1 MKKTLDIRIGGRV
14 QGVGFRPHVWRLAR
28 DLGLDGTV
36 MNDSAGV
43 LVRARGA
50 AGVLEAFV
58 RRLRDEAPPLAQI
71 ASLEATP
78 ADEIPDAGFAILE
91 SRAGA
96 GRTELSPD
104 FATCDACR
112 AEILDPAQR
121 RHGYAF
127 STCTHCGPR
136 LTIVTALPYDRR
148 ETTLAPFPL
157 CAACRREYE
166 NPADRR
172 FHAEAMA
179 CPACGPTLVYRAWNG
194 DAPAGDPL
202 DAAARLLRAGGI
214 LAIKALGGYQLA
226 CDATDDAAVAALRAG
241 KRRDG
246 KPFALMARD
255 LAAAEGLCTLSANER
270 AALTSRE
277 APIVLL
283 DRKPGGGIAAAVA
296 PGLATLGVMLPS
308 NPLQI
313 LLAARLE
320 MPLVMTS
327 GNLSGSPQIIGDA
340 EAEARL
346 SAIAGGVLTHDRA
359 IASRIDD
366 SVARGMG
373 GAIRLIRR
381 GRGYAPASFPL
392 PPGFAEAPD
401 LVAFGA
407 DMKAAFCLLAGGKLV
422 LSQHIGDLDEAE
434 TATDFTHFLGLYRVL
449 HALAP
454 RLVAGDLHPE
464 YRASR
469 LAEAFA
475 EENGLPRLGVQHH
488 HAHLAACLGE
498 NRYPADG
505 PPVLGIVLD
514 GFGLGGDGEAWG
526 GEFLV
531 GSYHDARRA
540 GRLRP
545 APLPGGDQAA
555 REPWRNLFA
564 WLSQGDLW
572 PAFERLP
579 AGHPLRIAMA
589 GKPLKVIGK
598 MLENRINSPLSSSM
612 GRLFDA
618 VAAALGAGFERQGHE
633 GEAAGRL
640 EALVGA
646 RGKTGYPF
654 AICDDQAL
662 LELDPAPMWHA
673 LLTDLVAGV
682 APDAIAARFHVGL
695 AAALAAM
702 ASRITARDALPRT
715 VALSGGCF
723 QNRVLFEET
732 AGRLEEAGFTVL
744 SHREVPANDGGI
756 AFGQALVAA
765 ARCGRS

>member
-1 MKKTLDIRIGGRV
+1 MKKTLDIRIEGRV
-14 QGVGFRPHVWRLAR
+14 QGVGFRPHVWRLAQ

-43 LVRARGA
+43 LVRARGTA
-50 AGVLEAFV
+50 VVLEAFI
-58 RRLRDEAPPLAQI
+58 RRLRDEAPPLALV
-71 ASLEATP
+71 ASLEATST
-78 ADEIPDAGFAILE
+78 DAVPETGFVILE

-148 ETTLAPFPL
+148 KTTLAPFPL
-157 CAACRREYE
+157 CVACRREYE

-179 CPACGPTLVYRAWNG
+179 CPDCGPKLAYRAWDG
-194 DAPAGDPL
+194 GATADDPL
-202 DAAARLLRAGGI
+202 NAAATLLRSGGI

-226 CDATDDAAVAALRAG
+226 CDATDDAAVAALRIG

-246 KPFALMARD
+246 KPFALMVRD
-255 LAAAEGLCTLSANER
+255 LAMADSLCAISANER
-270 AALTSRE
+270 ASLNSRE

-283 DRKPGGGIAAAVA
+283 EGKSGNGIAVAVA

-313 LLAARLE
+313 LLAGRIE
-320 MPLVMTS
+320 VPLVMTS
-327 GNLSGSPQIIGDA
+327 GNLSGSPQIIDDA

-346 SAIAGGVLTHDRA
+346 STIAGGVLMHDRA

-366 SVARGMG
+366 SVAREMA
-373 GAIRLIRR
+373 GAIRLLRR
-381 GRGYAPASFPL
+381 GRGYAPATFPL
-392 PPGFAEAPD
+392 PPGLAEAPD

-407 DMKAAFCLLAGGKLV
+407 DMKAAFCLIAGGKLI

-434 TATDFTHFLGLYRVL
+434 TAADFTHFLGLYRDL

-454 RLVAGDLHPE
+454 RVVVSDLHPD

-469 LAEAFA
+469 LAETFA

-498 NRYPADG
+498 NCHPADA

-514 GFGLGGDGEAWG
+514 GFGFGEDGAAWG

-531 GSYHDARRA
+531 GNYHDARRA

-564 WLSQGDLW
+564 QLSQGDLW

-579 AGHPLRIAMA
+579 VEHPLRIAMA
-589 GKPLKVIGK
+589 GKPLKMISK
-598 MLENRINSPLSSSM
+598 MLDTKLNSPPSSSM

-646 RGKTGYPF
+646 CGKEGYPF
-654 AICDDQAL
+654 AIRDDQAL
-662 LELDPAPMWHA
+662 LELDPAPMWTA
-673 LLTDLVAGV
+673 LLADLAARETPHVV
-682 APDAIAARFHVGL
+682 AARFHVGL
-695 AAALAAM
+695 ATALAAM
-702 ASRITARDALPRT
+702 AIRIVERDALPRT
-715 VALSGGCF
+715 AALSGGCF

-732 AGRLEEAGFTVL
+732 MRRLEEAGFTVL
-744 SHREVPANDGGI
+744 SHRDVPANDGGI

-765 ARCGRS
+765 ARCLPS